1 MSGRM
6 NANHIYKK
14 FAGKSFPFQED
25 GPAEREEIIR
35 AMYVRILLELATNR
49 FQWHGLPDSIN
60 KRFLE
65 LTLATKGMSV
75 FFYDETYNQFMALQG
90 TTWNVMNI
98 VDEPVKLRITGRSNY
113 KSKTL
118 SAVQMGSPT
127 TGEAVPIWSN
137 YLRTPD
143 WDIIQ
148 IYAHKLA
155 QVDTTIE
162 INMRNAR
169 RSRILVA
176 DENQRLTMENIS
188 REIDEGNPIVKV
200 NDINLAL
207 QVQAFDLGVEPNTI
221 EKLHIVKVRLW
232 NECMGLL
239 GINSANQDKKERM
252 VTDEVTANDEQISTT
267 QAVNLNARRQACDM
281 INKRWPEKLMGLNGP
296 VSVEIGGT
304 AEAGVPAPSTA
315 GLHDVGGLDNV

>member
-1 MSGRM
+1 
-6 NANHIYKK
+6 
-14 FAGKSFPFQED
+14 
-25 GPAEREEIIR
+25 

-98 VDEPVKLRITGRSNY
+98 VDEPVKLRITGRSNHR
-113 KSKTL
+113 SKTL
-118 SAVQMGSPT
+118 SAVQIGSPT

-221 EKLHIVKVRLW
+221 EKLHMVKVRLW
-232 NECMGLL
+232 
-239 GINSANQDKKERM
+239 
-252 VTDEVTANDEQISTT
+252 
-267 QAVNLNARRQACDM
+267 
-281 INKRWPEKLMGLNGP
+281 
-296 VSVEIGGT
+296 
-304 AEAGVPAPSTA
+304 
-315 GLHDVGGLDNV
+315 